1 MRVFIL
7 CKAIKME
14 YEDKK
19 YILKKLMQDA
29 LTEEE
34 RIALQSSRR
43 VTKEM
48 ERQWNN
54 APDAVGSDCPDEPSI
69 WRNICREVWSHG
81 EGQKVVFYK
90 IYSMVASI
98 LLVLGVAGTAYFAL
112 QDRANVPMYVVS
124 SGIQNMESVSLPDG
138 TTVQMGPGS
147 RLTYPASFSG
157 KTREITL
164 TGQAFFD
171 VAKNREK
178 PFIVHTEDMSV
189 EALGTAFEL
198 FSYDMENKIEA
209 ILLNGKIKVSVADKK
224 TNKMREYLVSPN
236 EKILMDRQSGKITK
250 QIVDADK
257 YTAWRKQKMLS
268 FENEKL
274 SMIIPRLEQWYG
286 RKVMC
291 QKDLAD
297 KYRFTFKVRDES
309 LDRIFYMIEASS
321 PLQYK
326 ELENGDYILTLK

>member
-1 MRVFIL
+1 
-7 CKAIKME
+7 ME
-14 YEDKK
+14 YKDKK

-54 APDAVGSDCPDEPSI
+54 APDAVESDRPDEPSI
-69 WRNICREVWSHG
+69 WRNICKEVWQHD
-81 EGQKVVFYK
+81 EGRKVVFYK

-98 LLVLGVAGTAYFAL
+98 LLVLGVAGTVYFAL
-112 QDRANVPMYVVS
+112 QDKANVPMYVVS
-124 SGIQNMESVSLPDG
+124 SGIQNMESISLPDG
-138 TTVQMGPGS
+138 TKVQMGPGS
-147 RLTYPASFSG
+147 RLTYPARFSG

-164 TGQAFFD
+164 DGQAFFD

-198 FSYDMENKIEA
+198 FSYEMENKMEA
-209 ILLNGKIKVSVADKK
+209 ILLNGKIKVGIVDKK
-224 TNKMREYLVSPN
+224 TKKVKEYLVSPD
-236 EKILMDRQSGKITK
+236 EKIQLDK
-250 QIVDADK
+250 QTGGISKQVVDADK

-286 RKVMC
+286 RKIMC
-291 QKDLAD
+291 QKNLSD

-309 LDRIFYMIEASS
+309 LDRILFMIKASS

-326 ELENGDYILTLK
+326 EEKNGDYILTLK

>member
-1 MRVFIL
+1 MD
-7 CKAIKME
+7 

-43 VTKEM
+43 VAKEM
-48 ERQWNN
+48 ERQWDN
-54 APDAVGSDCPDEPSI
+54 APDAVRSDCPDESSI
-69 WRNICREVWSHG
+69 WRNICRVSWQHG
-81 EGQKVVFYK
+81 ESRKVVFYK

-98 LLVLGVAGTAYFAL
+98 LLVLGMAGIAYFGFR
-112 QDRANVPMYVVS
+112 DKTSVPMYVVS
-124 SGIQNMESVSLPDG
+124 SGIQNMQSVSLPDG
-138 TTVQMGPGS
+138 TKVQMGPGS

-164 TGQAFFD
+164 NGQAFFD
-171 VAKNREK
+171 VAKNRKK

-198 FSYDMENKIEA
+198 FSYDIENKIEA
-209 ILLNGKIKVSVADKK
+209 ILLNGKIRVNIKNKE
-224 TNKMREYLVSPN
+224 TNKIKQFLISPD
-236 EKILMDRQSGKITK
+236 EKILMDRRSGKITK

-274 SMIIPRLEQWYG
+274 SVIIPRLEQWYG
-286 RKVMC
+286 RKIMC
-291 QKDLAD
+291 QNDLAD

-309 LDRIFYMIEASS
+309 LDRILYMIKASS
-321 PLQYK
+321 PLHYTQMD
-326 ELENGDYILTLK
+326 NGDYILTLNK

>member
-1 MRVFIL
+1 
-7 CKAIKME
+7 ME
-14 YEDKK
+14 YKDKK

-54 APDAVGSDCPDEPSI
+54 APDAVESDRPDEPSI
-69 WRNICREVWSHG
+69 WRNICKEVWQHD
-81 EGQKVVFYK
+81 EGRNVVFYK

-98 LLVLGVAGTAYFAL
+98 LLVLGVAGTVYFAL
-112 QDRANVPMYVVS
+112 QDKANVPMYVVS

-138 TTVQMGPGS
+138 TKVQMGPGS

-157 KTREITL
+157 KTREIRL
-164 TGQAFFD
+164 DGQAFFD

-198 FSYDMENKIEA
+198 FSYNMENKMEA
-209 ILLNGKIKVSVADKK
+209 ILLNGKIKVSVENKE
-224 TNKMREYLVSPN
+224 TNQMKEYFVSPD
-236 EKILMDRQSGKITK
+236 EKILVDRQTGKISK
-250 QIVDADK
+250 QIVDARLPYK
-257 YTAWRKQKMLS
+257 YSAR
-268 FENEKL
+268 
-274 SMIIPRLEQWYG
+274 
-286 RKVMC
+286 
-291 QKDLAD
+291 
-297 KYRFTFKVRDES
+297 
-309 LDRIFYMIEASS
+309 
-321 PLQYK
+321 
-326 ELENGDYILTLK
+326 